1 MPPLLLP
8 TRRDTDLKRADI
20 GRWKDSLGWKTVF
33 PLPSLE
39 VAQTGSGEFWAL
51 LTMGDHPASECASH
65 HPPSGSWRSRHH
77 TDCSLFPQL
86 LPLKSSPSHHPQA
99 LSPMGFVPFP
109 PSPAPT
115 VPGPSLCI
123 GDAPRFV
130 PGGWR
135 PILQPGQDT
144 ISQLQLIESS
154 KFWGE
159 HPRVKSARNFPVAH
173 PA

>member
-1 MPPLLLP
+1 MADGRTALDGKPYFPCLPWTWHRQGQESSGHSWGWETIRPPSALP
-8 TRRDTDLKRADI
+8 IT
-20 GRWKDSLGWKTVF
+20 
-33 PLPSLE
+33 
-39 VAQTGSGEFWAL
+39 
-51 LTMGDHPASECASH
+51 
-65 HPPSGSWRSRHH
+65 PPSGSWRSRHH

-86 LPLKSSPSHHPQA
+86 LPLKSSPSHPPQA
-99 LSPMGFVPFP
+99 LSPMGFMPFP

-130 PGGWR
+130 PGSWR
-135 PILQPGQDT
+135 PSLQPGQDT

-173 PA
+173 PT